1 MWLQTVLSV
10 LLTLAG
16 RVWRVGRRFLAEDD
30 GASLVE
36 YAILVALIAIVAI
49 AAVQALGSAIVQL
62 FQNIVSRLQG
72 LGR

>member
-1 MWLQTVLSV
+1 MTRQSLRVR
-10 LLTLAG
+10 LL
-16 RVWRVGRRFLAEDD
+16 
-30 GASLVE
+30 
-36 YAILVALIAIVAI
+36 AIVLIAIVAI